1 MKILILDGGN
11 ANTLAITRH
20 LGEHKDLELHVVGYN
35 KLAQAC
41 YSKYVSKKF
50 LFPSPKKNK
59 EFYAALITQL
69 KKEKYDLLM
78 QDKGIE
84 RVKLDIQMLQIQ
96 MEMKKMD
103 TKTVSNNNQ
112 ATKLEN
118 EVIII
123 EEEIKKKNKYTKN
136 KTEAKDIIKL

>member
-35 KLAQAC
+35 KLAQSC

-59 EFYAALITQL
+59 EFYKALINQL
-69 KKEKYDLLM
+69 QKEKYDLLM
-78 QDKGIE
+78 PVGFLSFEICMHNK
-84 RVKLDIQMLQIQ
+84 
-96 MEMKKMD
+96 
-103 TKTVSNNNQ
+103 
-112 ATKLEN
+112 
-118 EVIII
+118 
-123 EEEIKKKNKYTKN
+123 EEIRKYTN
-136 KTEAKDIIKL
+136 VILTNDESFSLASN